1 MLLSTAAPAAND
13 LDTPSR
19 STFRTSARVSLRRG
33 GPADTRATRVRP
45 VTALSTL
52 HSVARATSNRLRPPK
67 LGARTVAATP
77 LLARA
82 LLAGVQRSQLGARP
96 IPRKG
101 TTPMT
106 TSRPPATVLTGF
118 LGAGKT
124 TLINRLLDTSPNQKF
139 ALIINEFGEIG
150 IDNQLVISE
159 KEEIIE
165 LNNGCICCTVRGDLI
180 RSVDQ
185 ILSRYDNIDHLI
197 IETTGLADP
206 GPVVQSFLVD
216 DRIQSRIT
224 LDAVVTVVDCRHFL
238 SQIAEHEAQ
247 EQVAFADVVL
257 LNKLDL
263 VEPVVVEH
271 TIKRIRSLNRFARIE
286 KNEDDF
292 SPREKLIGIQ
302 AFDLKNILAFD
313 PDFLNDDPHEHDES
327 VSSVAISN
335 VGPVDGVKF
344 NKWIYDFV
352 QNRGPNIFRMK
363 GILDIDSEPRR
374 FVFQGVHMTL
384 EGQPGKAWQKDEVR
398 RNELVLIGRELDQ
411 DAIRQGFESCLR

>member
-1 MLLSTAAPAAND
+1 L
-13 LDTPSR
+13 
-19 STFRTSARVSLRRG
+19 RV
-33 GPADTRATRVRP
+33 
-45 VTALSTL
+45 
-52 HSVARATSNRLRPPK
+52 
-67 LGARTVAATP
+67 GARRSP
-77 LLARA
+77 ARGHGDTA
-82 LLAGVQRSQLGARP
+82 H
-96 IPRKG
+96 KG
-101 TTPMT
+101 ITAMN

-124 TLINRLLDTSPNQKF
+124 TLINRILDTSPNKKF

-150 IDNQLVISE
+150 IDNQLVVSE

-180 RSVDQ
+180 RSIDQ
-185 ILSRYDNIDHLI
+185 ILSRYDDIDHLV

-216 DRIQSRIT
+216 DRIQSRFA

-263 VEPVVVEH
+263 VSQDIVES
-271 TIKRIRSLNRFARIE
+271 IFKRIQSLNRFARIE
-286 KNEDDF
+286 KNDTEF
-292 SPREKLIGIQ
+292 SPRENLLGIN
-302 AFDLKNILAFD
+302 AFDLNNILAFE
-313 PDFLNDDPHEHDES
+313 PDFLEDEPHEHDDS
-327 VSSVAISN
+327 VTSVAISN
-335 VGPVDGVKF
+335 VGPVDGAKF

-352 QNRGPNIFRMK
+352 QESGPKIFRMK
-363 GILDIDSEPRR
+363 GILDVDAEPRR

-384 EGQPGKAWQKDEVR
+384 DGQPGKAWRKDEER

-411 DAIRQGFESCLR
+411 DAIRRGFESCLR